1 MSEYAVAQL
10 EDIEEIDDGREPMRP
25 VRHHFG
31 IQAFGINAWTG
42 RETGDRI
49 INEHDE
55 ADVADGQEE
64 LYFVHSGRARFELD
78 GESLDAP
85 AGTFVFVR
93 PSVKRTAFAEEPN
106 TTLIALG
113 GVPGKAY
120 QADGFE
126 VWAPLHPLYQAGR
139 YDEAADRG
147 KALVDEHP
155 EYRGLAYNVA
165 CVESLAGRK
174 EDAIEHLRMA
184 TEGTDDRLRDLI
196 AKDTDFDPIRDEPA
210 FKELLE
216 TGSRPE

>member
-10 EDIEEIDDGREPMRP
+10 EDIEEIDDGRQPMRP

-31 IQAFGINAWTG
+31 IQSFGINAWTG

-55 ADVADGQEE
+55 ADVADAQEE

-85 AGTFVFVR
+85 AGSFVFVR

-106 TTLIALG
+106 TTLVALG

-120 QADGFE
+120 QPYGFE
-126 VWAPLHPLYQAGR
+126 VWAPLRPLYQAGR

-184 TEGTDDRLRDLI
+184 TEGSSDRLRDLI
-196 AKDTDFDPIRDEPA
+196 AKDTDFDPIRDEPG

-216 TGSRPE
+216 TGSGRE